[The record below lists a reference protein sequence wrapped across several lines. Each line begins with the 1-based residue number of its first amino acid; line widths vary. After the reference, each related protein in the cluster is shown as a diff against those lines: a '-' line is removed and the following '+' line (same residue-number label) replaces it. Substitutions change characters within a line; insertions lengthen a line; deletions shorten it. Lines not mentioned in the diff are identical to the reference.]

1 MYLLKVFV
9 PIHVFGILSIFKVRK
24 GKGDG
29 GPDGMSSMETYAMC
43 KKMASGN
50 VLFDLG
56 SSDQCSVTSWR
67 GQEVGGSKGKGACV
81 YLWPV
86 CIDVCQTRTQYCKA
100 VILQLIIIKLKKV
113 KSYLILIY
121 CIYFAYI

>member
-1 MYLLKVFV
+1 MFV

-29 GPDGMSSMETYAMC
+29 GPDGVSSMETYAMC

-56 SSDQCSVTSWR
+56 SSDQHSVTCWGGGRWEGAR
-67 GQEVGGSKGKGACV
+67 GRGHMYTCGQFVLMYARHELNIVK
-81 YLWPV
+81 
-86 CIDVCQTRTQYCKA
+86 
-100 VILQLIIIKLKKV
+100 QLAF
-113 KSYLILIY
+113 S
-121 CIYFAYI
+121 